1 VSALVSHDANSDRF
15 ISALLKAKSGEKS
28 VIEETYLYLPGIPG
42 GKEIATDLGV
52 DYFAVPVEFG
62 PAGAVKAYPV
72 GALSDYEQKLL
83 KIAVDEQIGVTK
95 VSELGLQ
102 DSRLISGSSIV
113 TFAAY
118 NSILKL

>member
-1 VSALVSHDANSDRF
+1 MSALVSRDANSDRF

-83 KIAVDEQIGVTK
+83 KIAVDELKGN
-95 VSELGLQ
+95 
-102 DSRLISGSSIV
+102 ISKGV
-113 TFAAY
+113 TFATTA
-118 NSILKL
+118 